1 MNNSLISETF
11 EKSSKQANKPKM
23 LPFSLRF
30 TAEER
35 AWLDRRAG
43 GKSLAAYIRAQ
54 VLGEAA
60 KPRKKATR
68 RPNVDQK
75 ALAQAL
81 GELGQSRLSS
91 NLNQIAKAAN
101 KGTLPVSSKLA
112 AELSQACDDIA
123 SMRSELIQALGLK
136 SEV

>member
-1 MNNSLISETF
+1 
-11 EKSSKQANKPKM
+11 M

-35 AWLDRRAG
+35 AWLDRRTG
-43 GKSLAAYIRAQ
+43 GKSLAAYIRDQ
-54 VLGEAA
+54 VLGDAVA
-60 KPRKKATR
+60 PRKKALR

-81 GELGQSRLSS
+81 GALGQSRLSS

-101 KGTLPVSSKLA
+101 QGTFPVSPELA
-112 AELSQACDDIA
+112 TELSQACSDIA
-123 SMRSELIQALGLK
+123 AMRSDLIAALGLK
-136 SEV
+136 SEE